1 MRLPFLVE
9 LPQEIGSLEY
19 LEVLD
24 LQGTEISKLP
34 DEMGKLSVLR
44 NLQVSFYGPI
54 VNCDNLPSELI
65 PLETISRLLA
75 LEGLGISVRTGDSR
89 WNKSINSIT
98 EEVAELKNLTDLRFY
113 FPDDD
118 ILDFV
123 IRRSS
128 SWALNTLCKFK
139 FVVGHNIN
147 SQRTWSMIM
156 TAKNNA

>member
-1 MRLPFLVE
+1 MVE
-9 LPQEIGSLEY
+9 LPQEIGSLEC

-34 DEMGKLSVLR
+34 DEIGKLSVLR
-44 NLQVSFYGPI
+44 NLQVSFYGPPI

-98 EEVAELKNLTDLRFY
+98 EQVAELKNLIFLIFFY
-113 FPDDD
+113 QK
-118 ILDFV
+118 
-123 IRRSS
+123 
-128 SWALNTLCKFK
+128 KF
-139 FVVGHNIN
+139 
-147 SQRTWSMIM
+147 IM
-156 TAKNNA
+156 GPKYLTQIKIGSGT